1 MSSDMI
7 ILTKTFDFLNWLLP
21 KIERFPKVYRQ
32 NVAKRLMDAALDF
45 QESLYLGQAFDG
57 QIRLRHLRQAD
68 AHLNMVRLYLRLALN
83 LHVISPGQYKHVSLM
98 VAELGRLLGG
108 WIKQTQQQKKKE

>member
-1 MSSDMI
+1 MSSSEMV
-7 ILTKTFDFLNWLLP
+7 ILTRTFDFLNWLIPKAEKFP
-21 KIERFPKVYRQ
+21 KIYRH
-32 NVAKRLMDAALDF
+32 NVAQRMLDAALDF
-45 QESLYLGQAFDG
+45 QESIFLAQAFDG

-83 LHVISPGQYKHVSLM
+83 LHVLSSGQYQHVSQM

-108 WIKQTQQQKKKE
+108 WIKQAKS